1 MSDDFDALGRGGLAH
16 WDDVEPQE
24 PGDGPPELG
33 FVLQDLGAAA
43 GATVTAAR
51 RVHLRPEAVAPEF
64 GTVEDA
70 SPVEEL
76 GLVLGGTGRLESFAS
91 GGGDVAGAYPLR
103 PGSVLLR
110 RGLSL
115 AYRAGEDG
123 LDLLLFGA
131 HLLPSRLRDAA
142 VAVAALEGVEVER
155 LDKGVYRT
163 AERDIGRA
171 LDSEL
176 CGVRHETMPA
186 GAWSCPP
193 HWHAEEH
200 ELFVVL
206 DGGGRLLLF
215 DNAGDQRAEHAL
227 RAGSVISRPAA
238 TGVAHALVAGDE
250 GMTYLAFGTRV
261 PSEIVYY
268 PRSRKAFLGPL
279 LARIEPV
286 DDYFEGEL

>member
-1 MSDDFDALGRGGLAH
+1 MSDDVDPMGRGGLAH
-16 WDDVEPQE
+16 WDDVQPEEPAE
-24 PGDGPPELG
+24 GPPELG

-43 GATVTAAR
+43 GATVAAAR
-51 RVHLRPEAVAPEF
+51 RLHVRPGMLAPEF
-64 GTVEDA
+64 GTVQGA
-70 SPVEEL
+70 SPAEQL
-76 GLVLGGTGRLESFAS
+76 GLVLGGSGRLESFAP
-91 GGGDVAGAYPLR
+91 GHEDEPGTYPLGA
-103 PGSVLLR
+103 GSILLH
-110 RGLSL
+110 RGVAL
-115 AYRAGEDG
+115 AYRAGDDG

-131 HLLPSRLRDAA
+131 HLAPSWQVGAA
-142 VAVAALEGVEVER
+142 VAVASLAGVEMET

-171 LDSEL
+171 LGSDL

-206 DGGGRLLLF
+206 EGGGRLLLF
-215 DNAGDQRAEHAL
+215 DNAGAQRAEHPL
-227 RAGSVISRPAA
+227 TAGAVVSRPAA

-279 LARIEPV
+279 LARVEPV
-286 DDYFEGEL
+286 ADYWEGEL